1 MHFLSRRPY
10 GNPSCGDCKGFCTGH
25 YMMPEEQFEKYADE
39 TVKKAS
45 PPTEALKEMFDSDR
59 QNTED
64 AAAQVFLHQNEASSC
79 CIYL

>member
-1 MHFLSRRPY
+1 
-10 GNPSCGDCKGFCTGH
+10 
-25 YMMPEEQFEKYADE
+25 MMPEEQFERYADE